1 MQFLWFSIRSYV
13 TRIEV
18 RYIVEWILKLI
29 NWLIYCCFTS
39 VYAYYDKG
47 NAGNHEV
54 ERGSI
59 ERVPASAHL
68 LNKNFDVI
76 FFCHPRPFALLYVLC
91 STTCMIKLPM
101 NVLRHFVL
109 YQLCFITIGPPL
121 PSPHIFKSRRKRE
134 ARRIQYLISFAIS
147 SWIWSPIKMH
157 SRGKI
162 YIRLRINRHKR
173 TKHTMFCSV
182 FSSSVGLHVGLPV

>member
-1 MQFLWFSIRSYV
+1 MTCGKKRSIIRIGVGWGWGSFTNRQEIEVCIHKIWYMQFLWFSIRSYV

-18 RYIVEWILKLI
+18 RYIVEWILKMI

-39 VYAYYDKG
+39 VYAYCDKG
-47 NAGNHEV
+47 TAGNHEV

-101 NVLRHFVL
+101 NFLRHFVL
-109 YQLCFITIGPPL
+109 YQLCFITIGPPSPL
-121 PSPHIFKSRRKRE
+121 P
-134 ARRIQYLISFAIS
+134 ISLNLVGKEKHDVFN
-147 SWIWSPIKMH
+147 IW
-157 SRGKI
+157 
-162 YIRLRINRHKR
+162 
-173 TKHTMFCSV
+173 
-182 FSSSVGLHVGLPV
+182 